1 LLYVTTYSNNE
12 GRETMQK
19 KFTPMGKIQK
29 RHDALQVQVD
39 GWRLGELVIGAADVP
54 KMLNGD
60 EVTIHFVQQRP
71 GREPFIGYAGSAR
84 ISRSGKAVNVRI
96 ESRFMTVPRK
106 ALEAVVEGKR
116 KSARLSSPTPI
127 IDADEEQAKSI
138 DHDLVRSFA

>member
-1 LLYVTTYSNNE
+1 
-12 GRETMQK
+12 MQK

-29 RHDALQVQVD
+29 HHDALQVQVD
-39 GWRLGELVIGAADVP
+39 GWTLGTLVIAAADVP

-60 EVTIHFVQQRP
+60 EVTIHFVQQRD
-71 GREPFIGYAGSAR
+71 GREVYIGYAGTAR

-127 IDADEEQAKSI
+127 IDADRVQREAI
-138 DHDLVRSFA
+138 DAGLPGSF

>member
-1 LLYVTTYSNNE
+1 
-12 GRETMQK
+12 MQK

-29 RHDALQVQVD
+29 HHDALQVQVD
-39 GWRLGELVIGAADVP
+39 GWRLGELVIAAADVP
-54 KMLNGD
+54 KMLNGHT
-60 EVTIHFVQQRP
+60 VNVQFVQQRP

-116 KSARLSSPTPI
+116 KSARLSAPAPI
-127 IDADEEQAKSI
+127 IDADEEQRRPI
-138 DHDLVRSFA
+138 DADLVRSFV